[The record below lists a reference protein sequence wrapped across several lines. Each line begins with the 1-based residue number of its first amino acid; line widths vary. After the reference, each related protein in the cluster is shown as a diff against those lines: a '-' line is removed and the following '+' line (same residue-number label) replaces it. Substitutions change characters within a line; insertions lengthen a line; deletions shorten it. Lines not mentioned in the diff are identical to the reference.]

1 MKILFDSKRG
11 VQKLCFLSTS
21 GYITERYKT
30 ETQLLWN
37 TNTKSY
43 VIYVTAPLLMTLSDL
58 QVVSAIA
65 NLLNQS
71 SETFI
76 LTKIDIEYLQLF
88 SVDIQWYSRSYRK
101 WIESS

>member
-1 MKILFDSKRG
+1 
-11 VQKLCFLSTS
+11 
-21 GYITERYKT
+21 
-30 ETQLLWN
+30 
-37 TNTKSY
+37 
-43 VIYVTAPLLMTLSDL
+43 MTLSDL

-88 SVDIQWYSRSYRK
+88 SVDIQ
-101 WIESS
+101 